1 MTVNDEFKNNESKE
15 SSDNSYWEIYFESE
29 TVTMDVLRKRWSDM
43 AGKSSDR
50 KKQSTNQR
58 LDESENKQKKIPDGY
73 IFDR

>member
-15 SSDNSYWEIYFESE
+15 SSDNSYWELYFESE

-50 KKQSTNQR
+50 EKQSTDQR